1 MPPPQFDAEA
11 VSNVSTITLFSA
23 PHSGLFAL
31 LNEECVFPKGTDESF
46 VAKLHAA
53 NKEHSRLG
61 LVLQPEGSAF
71 RVAHYAGSVKY
82 QAKGFLVK
90 NKARTRLLPR
100 PPLTRRRSQPPV
112 RSRRPSRRTSSSSS
126 APQASGPAA
135 AAPRHHLNS
144 HPAASLPRPRRALRR
159 NALRARGGRASGECL
174 APAL

>member
-1 MPPPQFDAEA
+1 MQAIFNSIIFSAAQAEAEAEGVPPPQFDAEA

-53 NKEHSRLG
+53 NKEHSRLS
-61 LVLQPEGSAF
+61 VLQPEGSAF

-90 NKARTRLLPR
+90 NKARTRLL
-100 PPLTRRRSQPPV
+100 V
-112 RSRRPSRRTSSSSS
+112 R
-126 APQASGPAA
+126 
-135 AAPRHHLNS
+135 L
-144 HPAASLPRPRRALRR
+144 
-159 NALRARGGRASGECL
+159 
-174 APAL
+174 